1 MKRFLCIMAA
11 VALLATGYTLGVSST
26 LTGQAGP
33 LQQAGCQTFPE
44 TKQTV
49 CGRFLTY
56 WQEHGGLAQQ
66 GFPISAEIQEKSDL
80 NGQTYTVQYF
90 ERAVFEKH
98 PENQPPYDVLL
109 AQLGTFR
116 YQAKYGTGGG
126 NGSGGAQ
133 PTATATPVAPA
144 FVELGDPV
152 SRNGLVFT
160 VFRLDRLAKR
170 VDVSYTVKNE
180 SGQPVTFVL
189 ANKDQR
195 LLNDAGA
202 DLQLADPSGVATVVL
217 QNGQEY
223 TGGTTFTGSLPAD
236 SDYATYA
243 ADNMTGI
250 GSVRVHIP
258 LR

>member
-1 MKRFLCIMAA
+1 MKRFLYMIVAA
-11 VALLATGYTLGVSST
+11 VLLVTGYALGVSST

-56 WQEHGGLAQQ
+56 WQEHGGVAQQ

-109 AQLGTFR
+109 SQLGTFR

-133 PTATATPVAPA
+133 PTAAPQEPA
-144 FVELGDPV
+144 FVELDDPV
-152 SRNGLVFT
+152 SRNGLVFR

-170 VDVSYTVKNE
+170 VDVSYSVKNE
-180 SGQPVTFVL
+180 SGHTVTFVL

-195 LLNDAGA
+195 LLNDAGV
-202 DLQLADPSGVATVVL
+202 DLQLADPAGVATVVL

-223 TGGTTFTGSLPAD
+223 KGGTTWTGTLAAD

-243 ADNMTGI
+243 ADNITGI
-250 GSVRVHIP
+250 GSVRVRIP